1 VKASNTTTAAAAII
15 KLNLYQPAPPIK
27 NNFVGAKFYC
37 IVHCLHATADERAS
51 AVGLQR
57 G

>member
-27 NNFVGAKFYC
+27 NNFVGA
-37 IVHCLHATADERAS
+37 VLLHCPLPACHS
-51 AVGLQR
+51 
-57 G
+57 